1 MRDLI
6 YLVFVSPK
14 SEWTKIV
21 AQIALFALI
30 YFLLDPIIPYTSFIG
45 YWFLLIM
52 ISGIVGFILTGLLL
66 FIKSR
71 KFIIE
76 YTKPSEI
83 KATEIK
89 AEKKR
94 KDDELRDWN
103 DRRGFVKDNTPYSFY
118 AVVIF
123 LVGFKLLEWGAAK
136 EHEDQ
141 IVILLFIVIF
151 MLALILVS
159 LRDLLKIK

>member
-30 YFLLDPIIPYTSFIG
+30 YFLLKPTMPYTSFVG
-45 YWFLLIM
+45 YWGGLIM
-52 ISGIVGFILTGLLL
+52 LAGIVGFILTGLLL

-76 YTKPSEI
+76 YTKLSEI
-83 KATEIK
+83 KATEIR
-89 AEKKR
+89 AAKKR
-94 KDDELRDWN
+94 KDDELRGRN
-103 DRRGFVKDNTPYSFY
+103 EQLGLVKDRTPYMLY
-118 AVVIF
+118 ALIIV
-123 LVGFKLLEWGAAK
+123 LVGGKILQWGAAQ
-136 EHEDQ
+136 EHENQ
-141 IVILLFIVIF
+141 IVILLFIIIF
-151 MLALILVS
+151 MLALIFVS
-159 LRDLLKIK
+159 LRDLLKGK